1 MLTYEKKT
9 ITNLYL
15 YIDKILNLIKN
26 ILISCK
32 NIVEKYILKLYFK
45 LNIYILSCSI
55 FLFHNNKKMSMF
67 LLKKE
72 AFSLYYIINE
82 K

>member
-32 NIVEKYILKLYFK
+32 NILEKYILKLYFK

>member
-15 YIDKILNLIKN
+15 YIVKILNLIKN

-32 NIVEKYILKLYFK
+32 NILEKYILKLYFK

-72 AFSLYYIINE
+72 AFSLYYIIN
-82 K
+82 KK

>member
-67 LLKKE
+67 LFKKE

>member
-1 MLTYEKKT
+1 MLTYENKT

-72 AFSLYYIINE
+72 AFSLYYIIN
-82 K
+82 KK

>member
-72 AFSLYYIINE
+72 AFSLYYIIN
-82 K
+82 KK